1 MDIGTFRAVD
11 EGYVGHIVTLSFGRM
26 PVVILPSGNKE
37 FSFEV
42 LFLNAD
48 DRTTI
53 KFGSASRRAGT
64 EGSYLK
70 VTIDCPAL
78 AAPIQATMS
87 LKPSREGVYT
97 LTWVRHERRTKAKK
111 L

>member
-1 MDIGTFRAVD
+1 MVIGTFRAVD
-11 EGYVGHIVTLSFGRM
+11 EGYVGYVVTLSFGRLSA
-26 PVVILPSGNKE
+26 VIIPSGNKE
-37 FSFEV
+37 SSLEV

-48 DRTTI
+48 DRTTV
-53 KFGSASRRAGT
+53 KFGSALRRAGT

-70 VTIDCPAL
+70 ITMDCPGL

-97 LTWVRHERRTKAKK
+97 LTWVRNERRTKAKK
-111 L
+111 A